1 MIETITGWQS
11 LVSTLSLSTT
21 HLIGSDRL
29 SSPEQIPV
37 VSPATGKVIGSI
49 PRGTKVEID
58 LAVSAARRAF
68 DLGPWPKMSPR
79 ERKEYMLKFADNIEK
94 HRDELAAL
102 VTLEMGK
109 PISDSWGI
117 ELRALIRTIQW
128 FAEMAD
134 KIYDETPQV
143 GEDAVALITREP
155 VGVVGVVT
163 PWNFPLTLTAWK
175 IAPALAVGCTLVVK
189 PSEISSLSVI
199 RLAELALESGI
210 PAGVINVVTGIG
222 PEAGRELGMH
232 NDVDALAFTGSTA
245 TGRQFLHYA
254 ADSNLKHVW
263 LELGGK
269 SANIVF
275 EDAPDMEAAAQAAA
289 WGIRFNSGQMCTAPT
304 RLLLQSSIAKTF
316 TDRVAQILKEVKIGD
331 PFDPSTQMGPI
342 ANAKQLNTIKK
353 YVDSAR
359 SRNVEE
365 ILKGSEVEKDGFW
378 FTPTVFGSVSPDD
391 SLAQEE
397 IFGPVLTVMTFETE
411 KEAIQIANNSV
422 YGLAAAIWTSNL
434 SRAHK
439 VSRKLKAGTVW
450 VNCYEEGDMTVPFG
464 GMKRSGNGRDKS
476 IHALE
481 KYLEMKTTWVQL

>member
-1 MIETITGWQS
+1 
-11 LVSTLSLSTT
+11 
-21 HLIGSDRL
+21 
-29 SSPEQIPV
+29 
-37 VSPATGKVIGSI
+37 
-49 PRGTKVEID
+49 
-58 LAVSAARRAF
+58 
-68 DLGPWPKMSPR
+68 
-79 ERKEYMLKFADNIEK
+79 
-94 HRDELAAL
+94 
-102 VTLEMGK
+102 
-109 PISDSWGI
+109 
-117 ELRALIRTIQW
+117 
-128 FAEMAD
+128 
-134 KIYDETPQV
+134 
-143 GEDAVALITREP
+143 
-155 VGVVGVVT
+155 
-163 PWNFPLTLTAWK
+163 
-175 IAPALAVGCTLVVK
+175 
-189 PSEISSLSVI
+189 
-199 RLAELALESGI
+199 
-210 PAGVINVVTGIG
+210 
-222 PEAGRELGMH
+222 
-232 NDVDALAFTGSTA
+232 
-245 TGRQFLHYA
+245 
-254 ADSNLKHVW
+254 VW

-316 TDRVAQILKEVKIGD
+316 IDRVAQILKEVKIGD

>member
-1 MIETITGWQS
+1 VFETLKDWQDF
-11 LVSTLSLSTT
+11 VSTLSLPTT
-21 HLIGSDRL
+21 HIIGSDRF
-29 SSPEQIPV
+29 SSPEQIPII
-37 VSPATGKVIGSI
+37 SPATGKVLGNV

-58 LAVSAARRAF
+58 LAVAAARHAF
-68 DLGPWPKMSPR
+68 NEGPWPKLSPR
-79 ERKEYMLKFADNIEK
+79 ERKEHLLKFANIIEE

-128 FAEMAD
+128 FAELTD

-143 GEDAVALITREP
+143 GDEALALVTREP

-175 IAPALAVGCTLVVK
+175 IAPALAVGCTLVIK
-189 PSEISSLSVI
+189 PSEISSLSVL

-222 PEAGRELGMH
+222 PEAGRELGVH

-304 RLLLQSSIAKTF
+304 RLLLHHSIAKSF
-316 TDRVAQILKEVKIGD
+316 TDRVAQILKEIKIGD

-342 ANAKQLNTIKK
+342 ANAKQFDTITR
-353 YVDSAR
+353 YVESAR
-359 SRNVEE
+359 SRNLKET
-365 ILKGSEVEKDGFW
+365 LKGSVLEQDGYW
-378 FTPTVFGSVSPDD
+378 FTPTVFSGVSPDD
-391 SLAQEE
+391 ELAQEE
-397 IFGPVLTVMTFETE
+397 IFGPVLAVITFETE
-411 KEAIQIANNSV
+411 EEAIQIANNSE

-450 VNCYEEGDMTVPFG
+450 VNCYEEGDLTVPFG

-476 IHALE
+476 THALE
-481 KYLEMKTTWVQL
+481 KYLELKTTWIQL